1 MKTRAIAC
9 FITGCGLAFCP
20 FDLKAQADQIQLTP
34 QQQEMQRKVDDRL
47 KNNPF
52 DFYGI
57 VLDERGKPVSGAK
70 VVVLVQGEL
79 GSAQGSTEHDL
90 QSDQDGLFK
99 LEGVHS
105 FGVIVTVSKDGYYTL
120 PAKHNG
126 PWFWIIRDSGMPP
139 KDNPAIF
146 PLQKKGAT
154 EPLVVLKTG
163 SVNVPPDGTI
173 LDFNLERC
181 RVIKGQPGTFE
192 VQMWVDAHDP
202 KASQPYHWKFRIT
215 VPGGGIQ
222 PRASEYDFSAP
233 SSGYKEFIETEVT
246 PGIPGWNDSRDED
259 CFVKLADGKYAQI
272 RLTVRALGDFFIT
285 QGYLNPSG
293 SQNLEFDPAKR
304 IKP

>member
-1 MKTRAIAC
+1 MNRTMILFIA
-9 FITGCGLAFCP
+9 GCGLVYCP
-20 FDLKAQADQIQLTP
+20 HQLRAQANQIQLSP
-34 QQQEMQRKVDDRL
+34 QQQEAQQKIDDRL

-52 DFYGI
+52 DFYGV
-57 VLDERGKPVSGAK
+57 VLDQAGKPVAGAK

-79 GSAQGSTEHDL
+79 GSKQGSTEHDL
-90 QSDQDGLFK
+90 QSDQDGRFK

-105 FGVIVTVSKDGYYTL
+105 FGVIVTVSKDGYLTL
-120 PAKHNG
+120 PDKHNG
-126 PWFWIIRDSGMPP
+126 PWFWIIRDGTMPS

-154 EPLVVLKTG
+154 EPLIVLKTG
-163 SVNVPPDGTI
+163 SVKVPTDGTV
-173 LDFNLERC
+173 LEFNLERC
-181 RVIKGQPGTFE
+181 RVIKGQPGTFN

-202 KASQPYHWKFRIT
+202 KASLPFHWKFRIT

-222 PRASEYDFSAP
+222 PRANEYDFSAP
-233 SSGYKEFIETEVT
+233 SSGYQEFIETEIT
-246 PGIPGWNDSRDED
+246 PGVSGWNDSRDGD
-259 CFVKLADGKYAQI
+259 YFVKQADGKYAQI
-272 RLTVRALGDFFIT
+272 RLTVRALGDFIIM